1 MLWHDVTAGI
11 CALQVMCRTE
21 CLIPP
26 DIPSALSARMAYMR
40 LAQALSPEGRCKS
53 FDASGNGYGRGEG
66 VNALVLR
73 NCASEGRRPAATAL
87 AVVQGSAVN
96 QDGRSS
102 SLTAPNGPAQQVH
115 ELHEL
120 QTFVAG
126 WLRTMLLTRL
136 PRPALAG
143 TAGDGTNIRRARCL
157 RRVLYGSTRHR
168 HAIGRSNRDWRFGS
182 RSDVALRAWPGHR
195 LCQSGPLCQILLQVK

>member
-1 MLWHDVTAGI
+1 MIAGILGGECAAALAGGINIMLWHDVTAGI

-26 DIPSALSARMAYMR
+26 DIPSALSARRAYMR

-73 NCASEGRRPAATAL
+73 NCASEGRRPATTVL

-136 PRPALAG
+136 PRTALAG

-157 RRVLYGSTRHR
+157 RRCPIWQHTAQARHW
-168 HAIGRSNRDWRFGS
+168 AIQS
-182 RSDVALRAWPGHR
+182 RLALW
-195 LCQSGPLCQILLQVK
+195 QPL